1 MDLVDGDRRI
11 SEVATDLGTNEQ
23 TINAWHRGDRVDRDL
38 GPGLTTMEKTEL
50 EAARKR
56 VRELETELTVHHR
69 ATELLKEHA
78 DIRAGS
84 QPSR

>member
-23 TINAWHRGDRVDRDL
+23 TINAWHRGDCVDRDL